1 MPHYQAW
8 RNMADILRPEEARAA
23 GRPAQTFEAYPGWHL
38 ADGWETGRLIESQSG
53 PFAVTM
59 AKNRHLVV
67 LMRGST
73 TDEDWAANF
82 NYPFCANESAA
93 AIGIPGRV
101 HQGFLEYLIAIAP
114 LLDAE
119 VERIKPRRIS
129 LAGDSVGGAVSV
141 ITGAYLARKYA
152 SGLDSKVEVIAIG
165 KAKGASAELLF
176 PQVPVKRLQILQHR
190 PCLLLTFMLSGTPRV
205 GDDVFSS
212 FFREHV
218 NGRSPAF
225 LGSGIRFRGKAVG
238 FNMVWEIGDFVVQ
251 VPWDCFPVPDCV
263 GGSTETY
270 MYSYHGG
277 LIKITPRMMPN
288 EDGWMEEANWL
299 GDFKIGFKGMV
310 ATHMCSYWCW

>member
-1 MPHYQAW
+1 M
-8 RNMADILRPEEARAA
+8 
-23 GRPAQTFEAYPGWHL
+23 
-38 ADGWETGRLIESQSG
+38 
-53 PFAVTM
+53 
-59 AKNRHLVV
+59 
-67 LMRGST
+67 
-73 TDEDWAANF
+73 
-82 NYPFCANESAA
+82 
-93 AIGIPGRV
+93 
-101 HQGFLEYLIAIAP
+101 
-114 LLDAE
+114 
-119 VERIKPRRIS
+119 
-129 LAGDSVGGAVSV
+129 
-141 ITGAYLARKYA
+141 
-152 SGLDSKVEVIAIG
+152 IAIG

-225 LGSGIRFRGKAVG
+225 LGSGIRFRGKAMG
-238 FNMVWEIGDFVVQ
+238 FNMGTSLTSLPARPPILHTLKASCGPRGATCPSQASDIRAPEFPLPPPFPSPMQIIPGGQSVHRILNSSPYSQRLTPVHQTVTLPPSLSPFLSPPLSSVWEIGDFVVQ